1 MAIVI
6 TRFLFVD
13 DMEII
18 NTGKSVNTKGEDLSQ
33 QNQRVVNIWESS
45 LWSTDGALRPDKL
58 YWYMLDY
65 KHSGHEWVYWLV
77 TQLPK

>member
-45 LWSTDGALRPDKL
+45 L
-58 YWYMLDY
+58 
-65 KHSGHEWVYWLV
+65 
-77 TQLPK
+77 